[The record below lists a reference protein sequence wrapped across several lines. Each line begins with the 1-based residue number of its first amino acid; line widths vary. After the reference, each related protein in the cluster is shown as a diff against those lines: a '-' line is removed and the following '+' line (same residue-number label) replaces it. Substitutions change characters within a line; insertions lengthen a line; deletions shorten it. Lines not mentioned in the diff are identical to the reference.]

1 MSALGRVAFAWSAL
15 LSVAPASV
23 AFAQQTFVPEA
34 VAPASAVVETERAA
48 YLTPEERRAFRVRH
62 GIFDDTDLDTPAR
75 RAIVALERLDAS
87 DAAWADPSVAADL
100 RLALAYFQGKFT
112 EIVAAT
118 SDKSP
123 LPERA
128 WRAQALAM
136 LGRRDEALALAV
148 AAAPTLTEANTT
160 SDLLAAVEL
169 GALRIRLDAASA
181 STYRNLLTALAR
193 GRQAIDRLDPAIRVR
208 EAELLSERH
217 VKDAAINAMGESLGL
232 SPRASRAWRLAG
244 ELALEQFDF
253 EGAARAIAALRRIAP
268 AHPYAVF
275 LEARNALMQ
284 DDPEKARAA
293 LAPVLAL
300 EPVPPEALAWKAACD
315 AARYDFDAM
324 RATLAEFDQRAPGSA
339 LALVTAG
346 KQLVFDRQYEEAR
359 ATLEAAAA
367 REPAWALP
375 RAELGLLSMQD
386 GRENRAVEDLRMAV
400 ALDPNDERTTFT
412 LALAEELA
420 GWERI
425 ETKHFII
432 RHPKAVKST
441 TTSTTTSITT
451 STTTSTTT
459 SEATGVQ
466 GAGEQKRDS
475 KFGANTN
482 SDAALVARLLAGVL
496 DPMHQDVC
504 ARLNHEPAQKTLID
518 VMPDHRSFGVRIT
531 GLPRIHTIAVCTG
544 PTIAIEI
551 PKEGPQKK
559 HLGLFDPLAV
569 LRHEYTH
576 TVTLS
581 MTKNRIPHW
590 LTEAVAVTLEDT
602 PRTFDTCQLLAS
614 AANRGTLFDLDGI
627 NWAFVRPEKPT
638 DRQQAYAQGRWMVEY
653 MEKRFGWDAIRK
665 LLFSYADGI
674 REDEAMRGAFGI
686 TREEFHRDFL
696 VWAAGEVRAWGLSP
710 EPSMRML
717 ALELASA
724 DEAQR
729 AAVAAAETS
738 RLTKIATAWSEA
750 IGRPGS
756 KRFNLKAGDWP
767 SPPMPA
773 VTFDDATVARLRES
787 YPDQP
792 DLVEIALRRARDG
805 SDEVVTR
812 TLLERYATLRP
823 VDPLPHRVWAK
834 LAGTETLV
842 DRGDDDAFGHLR
854 ELDLRADKDNVY
866 ALAIARNRRA
876 AGEMPAA
883 SEAAERAVR
892 MNPFDATVRELAAA
906 IAVEAGRFDRA
917 EVHIESLV
925 VLEPDRDIHRKR
937 LARIRELRGTTN
949 ENENESE
956 NKNQNENK
964 NAPQTGERGNAGSGG

>member
-1 MSALGRVAFAWSAL
+1 MDALARVAFAWSAF
-15 LSVAPASV
+15 LSMAPAGL
-23 AFAQQTFVPEA
+23 AFGQQTFVPEA
-34 VAPASAVVETERAA
+34 VAPASAVVETERAG
-48 YLTPEERRAFRVRH
+48 YLTPDERRAFRVRH

-75 RAIVALERLDAS
+75 RAMVALERLDAS

-100 RLALAYFQGKFT
+100 RLALACFHGNFA
-112 EIVAAT
+112 EIVSST
-118 SDKSP
+118 NENSP

-136 LGRRDEALALAV
+136 LGRRDEALAIAV
-148 AAAPTLTEANTT
+148 AAAPALTEATT
-160 SDLLAAVEL
+160 VADLLAAVEL

-181 STYRNLLTALAR
+181 STYRNLLSALAR

-217 VKDAAINAMGESLGL
+217 VKDAAITAIGETLGL

-268 AHPYAVF
+268 THPYAAF
-275 LEARNALMQ
+275 LEARSALMQ

-300 EPVPPEALAWKAACD
+300 EPLPPEALAWKAACD

-324 RATLAEFDQRAPGSA
+324 RRTLAEFDRRAPGSA

-425 ETKHFII
+425 ETKHFVI
-432 RHPKAVKST
+432 RHPKATTNEKEAGAQKS
-441 TTSTTTSITT
+441 
-451 STTTSTTT
+451 
-459 SEATGVQ
+459 
-466 GAGEQKRDS
+466 DS
-475 KFGANTN
+475 KLGANAN
-482 SDAALVARLLAGVL
+482 ADAALVARLLAGVL
-496 DPMHQDVC
+496 DTMHDEVC
-504 ARLNHEPAQKTLID
+504 ARLGHEPAQKTLID

-590 LTEAVAVTLEDT
+590 LTEAVAVTLEET

-614 AANRGTLFDLDGI
+614 ATNRGTLFDLDGI

-638 DRQQAYAQGRWMVEY
+638 DRPQAYAQGRWMVEY

-686 TREEFHRDFL
+686 SREEFHREFL
-696 VWAAGEVRAWGLSP
+696 VWAASEVHAWGLSP
-710 EPSMRML
+710 EPSMRTL

-729 AAVAAAETS
+729 AAVAAAETA
-738 RLTKIATAWSEA
+738 RLTKVATAWSEA

-756 KRFNLKAGDWP
+756 KRFNLKSGDWP
-767 SPPMPA
+767 SAPMPA
-773 VTFDDATVARLRES
+773 VTFDDATIARLREA

-805 SDEVVTR
+805 NDEAVTR
-812 TLLERYATLRP
+812 ALLERYAALRP

-842 DRGDDDAFGHLR
+842 DRGDDAAFGHLR

-866 ALAIARNRRA
+866 ALAMARNRRA
-876 AGEMPAA
+876 AGELAAA

-906 IAVEAGRFDRA
+906 IAVEAGRLDRA
-917 EVHIESLV
+917 EVHIEGLV
-925 VLEPDRDIHRKR
+925 ALEPDRDIHRKR
-937 LARIRELRGTTN
+937 LARIRELLGGSVPR
-949 ENENESE
+949 
-956 NKNQNENK
+956 
-964 NAPQTGERGNAGSGG
+964 NAGSSAVEPSKAGNGG

>member
-1 MSALGRVAFAWSAL
+1 MLTGSL
-15 LSVAPASV
+15 LSVFVTRAV
-23 AFAQQTFVPEA
+23 LAQQTFVPEA
-34 VAPASAVVETERAA
+34 VAPAPAVVETERAP
-48 YLTPEERRAFRVRH
+48 YLTPEERRDFRVRH
-62 GIFDDTDLDTPAR
+62 GIFDDTDLDTPTR
-75 RAIVALERLDAS
+75 RALVAVERLDAK
-87 DAAWADPSVAADL
+87 DAAWNDASVAAAL
-100 RLALAYFQGKFT
+100 RFPLDFFCGKFNA
-112 EIVAAT
+112 IIDAT
-118 SDKSP
+118 TDTSP

-136 LGRRDEALALAV
+136 LGRREEALAIAV
-148 AAAPTLTEANTT
+148 AAAPALAEAKTVN
-160 SDLLAAVEL
+160 DVLAAVDL
-169 GALRIRLDAASA
+169 GALRIRLDPASA
-181 STYRNLLTALAR
+181 STYRNLLAALAR
-193 GRQAIDRLDPAIRVR
+193 GRQAIDRLDPSIRAR
-208 EAELLSERH
+208 EAELLSDRH
-217 VKDAAINAMGESLGL
+217 VKDAAVVAIGEALGL

-253 EGAARAIAALRRIAP
+253 EGAARATAALRRIAP
-268 AHPYAVF
+268 AHPYAAF
-275 LEARNALMQ
+275 LEARSALMQ

-300 EPVPPEALAWKAACD
+300 DPVPPEALAWKSACE

-324 RATLAEFDQRAPGSA
+324 RTTLAEFDRRAPGSA

-346 KQLVFDRQYEEAR
+346 KQLVFDRQYDEAR
-359 ATLEAAAA
+359 TTLEAAAA

-386 GRENRAVEDLRMAV
+386 GREARAVEDLRRAV

-420 GWERI
+420 EWARI
-425 ETKHFII
+425 ETKYFVI
-432 RHPKAVKST
+432 RHPKATPEDVA
-441 TTSTTTSITT
+441 
-451 STTTSTTT
+451 
-459 SEATGVQ
+459 SEAAGDVS
-466 GAGEQKRDS
+466 GAVAPAERSNGLGKKGNAR
-475 KFGANTN
+475 A
-482 SDAALVARLLAGVL
+482 DAALVARLLAGVL
-496 DPMHQDVC
+496 DPMHEEVC
-504 ARLNHEPAQKTLID
+504 ARLGHQPAQKTLID

-551 PKEGPQKK
+551 PKEGPQQK

-590 LTEAVAVTLEDT
+590 LTEAVAVALEDT

-614 AANRGTLFDLDGI
+614 ASNRGTLFDLDGI

-653 MEKRFGWDAIRK
+653 METRFGWDAIRK

-686 TREEFHRDFL
+686 SREEFHRDFL
-696 VWAAGEVRAWGLSP
+696 GWAAAEVRAWGLAP
-710 EPSMRML
+710 EPSMRTL

-729 AAVAAAETS
+729 TALAAAEST
-738 RLTKIATAWSEA
+738 RLAKVATAWSEA
-750 IGRPGS
+750 VGRPGS
-756 KRFNLKAGDWP
+756 KRFGLKAGDWP
-767 SPPMPA
+767 TAPMPQVA
-773 VTFDDATVARLRES
+773 FDDETIARLRVQ
-787 YPDQP
+787 YPEQP

-805 SDEVVTR
+805 SDEATTR
-812 TLLERYATLRP
+812 TLLERYGALRP

-834 LAGTETLV
+834 LAGTEQLV
-842 DRGDDDAFGHLR
+842 VRGDDAAFDHLR

-866 ALAIARNRRA
+866 AIAIARNRRA
-876 AGEMPAA
+876 AGDLVTAGD
-883 SEAAERAVR
+883 AAERAVR
-892 MNPFDATVRELAAA
+892 INPFDATVRELAAA

-917 EVHIESLV
+917 EVHIEALV
-925 VLEPDRDIHRKR
+925 LLEPDREVHRKR
-937 LARIRELRGTTN
+937 LARIRELRGQTATN
-949 ENENESE
+949 
-956 NKNQNENK
+956 
-964 NAPQTGERGNAGSGG
+964 GG